1 MKLILEIEVLKMPTV
16 DAVYVATVV
25 RNAIAEGPAICYDK
39 NNHEF
44 FGYVMFIRRG
54 LKWATAIVDEDLL
67 KYQSDKEA
75 FLYSEAKCVYDQ
87 CR

>member
-1 MKLILEIEVLKMPTV
+1 MFSK
-16 DAVYVATVV
+16 D
-25 RNAIAEGPAICYDK
+25 
-39 NNHEF
+39 NHEF

-54 LKWATAIVDEDLL
+54 LKWAAAIVDEDLL
-67 KYQSDKEA
+67 MYQSDKEA